1 MRSAVWSYSALP
13 LRLRWILYWERHI
26 PIIGVVKGEG
36 PAGVMIQKL
45 GLTKEYELAANRF
58 REKLCG
64 DPDTLVYDCEEFD
77 EEALRLAKA
86 WVKEYANG

>member
-1 MRSAVWSYSALP
+1 
-13 LRLRWILYWERHI
+13 
-26 PIIGVVKGEG
+26 
-36 PAGVMIQKL
+36 MIQKL

-77 EEALRLAKA
+77 EEALRLAKT